1 MNNLQE
7 QKRFVSSNLSQNTM
21 ETNENK
27 RKSALQDS
35 GLRVMNSPS
44 GLSMG
49 NKNKLSKAE
58 ID

>member
-27 RKSALQDS
+27 RKSAMQDS

-49 NKNKLSKAE
+49 NRGKLSKAE

>member
-49 NKNKLSKAE
+49 NKSKLSKAE

>member
-27 RKSALQDS
+27 RKSAMQDS

>member
-27 RKSALQDS
+27 RKSAMQDS

-49 NKNKLSKAE
+49 KSKLSKAE